1 MTVLEKF
8 SPDLL
13 SEAIKERFGLA
24 EDEEVYLKAVRLGV
38 IEDIKR
44 KMRERTGLTIEEM
57 EIAAD
62 LGLIRRDQFWH
73 WTPEGQASM
82 KRGLEDLEAGRYE
95 TCDSVDDLFYDF
107 MITIGKHDIYRK

>member
-13 SEAIKERFGLA
+13 SKAIKERFGLA
-24 EDEEVYLKAVRLGV
+24 KDEEVYLKAVRLGV

-73 WTPEGQASM
+73 WTPESQVSI
-82 KRGLEDLEAGRYE
+82 KEGLEDLEAGRYE
-95 TCDSVDDLFYDF
+95 TFDCVDALFSD
-107 MITIGKHDIYRK
+107 HDRQA

>member
-1 MTVLEKF
+1 VIRARVGGKHRHEQISVKEIANMTVLEKF

-24 EDEEVYLKAVRLGV
+24 EDEEVYLKAVKLGV

-44 KMRERTGLTIEEM
+44 KMRERTGLTIEEI

-62 LGLIRRDQFWH
+62 LGLIRRN
-73 WTPEGQASM
+73 
-82 KRGLEDLEAGRYE
+82 
-95 TCDSVDDLFYDF
+95 
-107 MITIGKHDIYRK
+107 